1 MPLWKKNSQL
11 ANNKPK
17 FLNSNTAS
25 FYPASQCEGVTVAD
39 AHAANGLLTSGWT
52 QFHPIKAGNVVSIS
66 VTAGGAG
73 YTANSTVTITPADG
87 NGTGA
92 TATATVANGA
102 VTAIT
107 VTANGSGYTVPPL
120 VSVTLGTGAEFLVKT
135 NAKFQAESL
144 VAMSSMTS

>member
-17 FLNSNTAS
+17 FLNANTAS

-52 QFHPIKAGNVVSIS
+52 QFHPIAAGNVVSIS
-66 VTAGGAG
+66 VTAGGTG
-73 YTANSTVTITPADG
+73 YTSNSAVTITAADG
-87 NGTGA
+87 NGSGA

-107 VTANGSGYTVPPL
+107 LTANGSGYTVPPIVT
-120 VSVTLGTGAEFLVKT
+120 VSGGSGAEFVAKT
-135 NAKFQAESL
+135 NAKFRAEPL